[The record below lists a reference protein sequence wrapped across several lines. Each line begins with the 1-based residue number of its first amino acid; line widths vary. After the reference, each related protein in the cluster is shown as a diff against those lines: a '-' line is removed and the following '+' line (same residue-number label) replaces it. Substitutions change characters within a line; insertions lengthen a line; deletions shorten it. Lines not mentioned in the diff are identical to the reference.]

1 MKSVCVYCGSANG
14 AKPLYAEAARA
25 FGRALVEADLALVY
39 GGGKVGLMGVIA
51 DTVMAEGGRAIGV
64 IPELL
69 VNKEVGHNG
78 LTELHVVPDMHH
90 RKKMMADLSDAFV
103 AMPGGAGTLEEFFE
117 VYTWAQLG
125 YHHKPVA
132 LLNIGGFY
140 DPLMKLLQHTVDE
153 GFMRQT
159 YVDILQ
165 IDSDAATLIGKLQGS
180 IFHFTYEPVDAGISG
195 SGALLLTVTKTIA
208 GEVTTNEDPPRTF
221 KWFGHH

>member
-1 MKSVCVYCGSANG
+1 MP
-14 AKPLYAEAARA
+14 KPRARSAARWC
-25 FGRALVEADLALVY
+25 EADLALVY

-103 AMPGGAGTLEEFFE
+103 AMPGGVGTLEELFE

-125 YHHKPVA
+125 YHQKPVA
-132 LLNIGGFY
+132 LLNIDSFY
-140 DPLMKLLQHTVDE
+140 DPLINLLQHTVDE
-153 GFMRQT
+153 GFMRAGVFRHPSGRRRPCRADRQ
-159 YVDILQ
+159 
-165 IDSDAATLIGKLQGS
+165 AATLSAARSDKWAIKR
-180 IFHFTYEPVDAGISG
+180 DA
-195 SGALLLTVTKTIA
+195 V
-208 GEVTTNEDPPRTF
+208 
-221 KWFGHH
+221 